1 MTGIYAPPMRIR
13 SWIEHLSKKVVAKDL
28 LREVKGSADLA
39 AAMAEPRSLHNH
51 TLFVMYDRETV
62 SPGNH
67 QATPLRQ
74 ASLSTVLALVNYRDR
89 RGDDGLSDL
98 EAVREALSRALL
110 GWEPP
115 GAAGEVSFESGNL
128 VDFGRRTLWWRDSW
142 SVPAFA
148 PAPAPE
154 DPDCDAPS
162 AVYVRGCPVPL
173 SGVGPPL
180 EGERTAE
187 LLYRQEES

>member
-1 MTGIYAPPMRIR
+1 MRRPCESAPGSIISPRR
-13 SWIEHLSKKVVAKDL
+13 FCGKDL
-28 LREVKGSADLA
+28 VREVKGAADLA
-39 AAMAEPRSLHNH
+39 AAMAEPRGLHNH
-51 TLFVMYDRETV
+51 TLFVMYDREAV

-115 GAAGEVSFESGNL
+115 GAAGAVSFASGAM
-128 VDFGRRTLWWRDSW
+128 VDFDRRTLWWRDTW
-142 SVPAFA
+142 SVPVFA
-148 PAPAPE
+148 PLAPPST
-154 DPDCDAPS
+154 DCDAPTELRVS
-162 AVYVRGCPVPL
+162 GLPVPL
-173 SGVGPPL
+173 ADLGPPA
-180 EGERTAE
+180 EGPRDYE
-187 LLYRQEES
+187 LLPLHELDIVQ